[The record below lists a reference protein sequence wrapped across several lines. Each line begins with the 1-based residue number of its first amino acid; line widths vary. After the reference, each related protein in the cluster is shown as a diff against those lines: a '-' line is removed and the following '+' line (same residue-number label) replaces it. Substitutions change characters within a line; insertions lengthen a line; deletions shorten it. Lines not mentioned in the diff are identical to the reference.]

1 MVKRGVIQVISKG
14 TVVDFDMLNEHDN
27 NYIASILDYQTSYI
41 VTYTDISTGYL
52 ALMEIEKN
60 KDKLL
65 SSILNLGIKEIILS
79 DNSDLELIDLLKN
92 NYGIEINI
100 CSEYLEKKYE
110 EVYKDIKDIKYIT
123 GIKHLF
129 YY

>member
-65 SSILNLGIKEIILS
+65 SSILNLGIK
-79 DNSDLELIDLLKN
+79 K
-92 NYGIEINI
+92 
-100 CSEYLEKKYE
+100 
-110 EVYKDIKDIKYIT
+110 
-123 GIKHLF
+123 
-129 YY
+129 